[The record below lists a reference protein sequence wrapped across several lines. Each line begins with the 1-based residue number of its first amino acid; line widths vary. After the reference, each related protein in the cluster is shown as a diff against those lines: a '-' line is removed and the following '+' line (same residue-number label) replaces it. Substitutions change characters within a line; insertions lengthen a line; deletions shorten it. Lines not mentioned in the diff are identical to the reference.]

1 MSQRR
6 KPGKCKMAKKRRG
19 KNVKLV
25 SLLFVIVVIVGFFS
39 FVATGFQGVA
49 KQRGGGKPLR

>member
-1 MSQRR
+1 
-6 KPGKCKMAKKRRG
+6 MAKKRRG